1 MKRLKLMKQS
11 THQQSLGASLVALT
25 LHTPV
30 PARLPEKILRLMA
43 AAYAAHGGTECM
55 SLDAVRE
62 LEQTLK
68 RRFEN
73 EHEQRQH

>member
-11 THQQSLGASLVALT
+11 TYHQSLGALT

-30 PARLPEKILRLMA
+30 LPRLPEKILRLMA

-55 SLDAVRE
+55 SLDA
-62 LEQTLK
+62 
-68 RRFEN
+68 
-73 EHEQRQH
+73 